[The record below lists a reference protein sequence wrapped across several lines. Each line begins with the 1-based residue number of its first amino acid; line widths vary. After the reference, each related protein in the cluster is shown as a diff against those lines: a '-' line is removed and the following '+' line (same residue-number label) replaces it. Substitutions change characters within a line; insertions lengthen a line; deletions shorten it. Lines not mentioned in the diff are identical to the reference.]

1 MVGSPP
7 NKTKPH
13 DFPEPTSLRER
24 KLEKKKMA
32 EAEGKRLR
40 SKNPELPEECI
51 REIVSRLNPKQ
62 WCRGCAVSQKFSEAS
77 ESDENWVRFLPPD
90 WLAIL
95 SRSSAH
101 LHFTSLKQLYL
112 HLSDNPIL
120 IDSNSMA
127 LSFLYNSFTFTC
139 WFGFWYLGLVSKP
152 TLLSFQFLLSPNSIV
167 NLHMP
172 SRLKKINKLVK
183 GCKWTNLSMTRTAQ
197 DKTCL
202 CLFFLVNNPSSTSSL
217 IWELTVYNTII
228 DLKLGCISL

>member
-1 MVGSPP
+1 MRFRKNSVRLLSPT
-7 NKTKPH
+7 KTGL
-13 DFPEPTSLRER
+13 DFCLLIGWQSFPDH
-24 KLEKKKMA
+24 
-32 EAEGKRLR
+32 RLT
-40 SKNPELPEECI
+40 CI
-51 REIVSRLNPKQ
+51 SP
-62 WCRGCAVSQKFSEAS
+62 
-77 ESDENWVRFLPPD
+77 
-90 WLAIL
+90 
-95 SRSSAH
+95 
-101 LHFTSLKQLYL
+101 SLKQLYL